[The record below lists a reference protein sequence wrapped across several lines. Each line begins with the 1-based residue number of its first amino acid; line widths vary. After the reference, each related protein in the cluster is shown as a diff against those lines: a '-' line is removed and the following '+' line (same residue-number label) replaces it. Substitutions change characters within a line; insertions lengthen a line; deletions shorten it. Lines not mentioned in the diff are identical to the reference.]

1 MAHPLFDFS
10 RLSPEERIQ
19 LAEDL
24 WDSLVPT
31 PETLPLSDAQAQ
43 ELDRR
48 VAAYRADGNPGR
60 PWQDVLD
67 EIEVEADA
75 EERTRRGG

>member
-1 MAHPLFDFS
+1 MAPPLFAS
-10 RLSPEERIQ
+10 SGLSPEERIQ

-24 WDSLVPT
+24 WGSLVPT

-48 VAAYRADGNPGR
+48 VTAYRADGDPGR
-60 PWQDVLD
+60 PWQQGP
-67 EIEVEADA
+67 
-75 EERTRRGG
+75 R